1 MNKESGELSEFKYPA
16 SFKGKY
22 LGILVLVIV
31 QFLGGIVHNIIGF
44 CLIYAVSGVLVYN
57 IYTFLYGIFSMIFV
71 YGLWTGKKSGWLGT
85 IILSLFVIVV
95 DVSTVL
101 NVQLIAGVPKS
112 AAFGEI
118 FISII
123 FIEYLLQHKVVR
135 VFKETN

>member
-22 LGILVLVIV
+22 LGVLVLVIV
-31 QFLGGIVHNIIGF
+31 QFLGGIVHTIIGF
-44 CLIYAVSGVLVYN
+44 CLIYAVSGVLFYN

-101 NVQLIAGVPKS
+101 NVQLIVGVPKS

-123 FIEYLLQHKVVR
+123 FIAYLLQPKVVR